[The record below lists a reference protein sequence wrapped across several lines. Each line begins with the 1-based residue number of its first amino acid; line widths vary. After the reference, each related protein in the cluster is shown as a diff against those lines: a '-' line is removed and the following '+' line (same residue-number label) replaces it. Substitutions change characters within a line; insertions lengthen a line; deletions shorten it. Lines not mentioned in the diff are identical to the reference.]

1 MRYKVITPKE
11 TRDNKGKGFEFN
23 EARNLARKLRESG
36 LSAEVVTL
44 RAKGGVKYGSTT

>member
-23 EARNLARKLRESG
+23 EARTLAREIRKKG

-44 RAKGGVKYGSTT
+44 RAKEGVKND